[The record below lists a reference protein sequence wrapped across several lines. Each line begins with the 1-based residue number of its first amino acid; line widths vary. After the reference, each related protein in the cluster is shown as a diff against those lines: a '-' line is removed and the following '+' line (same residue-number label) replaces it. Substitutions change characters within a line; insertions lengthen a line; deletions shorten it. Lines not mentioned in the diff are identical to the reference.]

1 MQADESAIERIKAQ
15 LVQLG
20 PVLPGSLSKQWNVCG
35 SPGCRCKD
43 PKHPRRHGPYH
54 QLSYT
59 LRGKSSTV
67 FVRAED
73 VAEVRRRLRRYGEFK
88 RLCGALVAAYIGEM
102 RQQGINRRES

>member
-1 MQADESAIERIKAQ
+1 MQADEITIERIKAQ
-15 LVQLG
+15 LVRLG

-43 PKHPRRHGPYH
+43 SKHPRRHGPYH

-73 VAEVRRRLRRYGEFK
+73 VAEVRLRIRRYGQFK
-88 RLCGALVAAYIGEM
+88 ELCGALVMAYIEQM
-102 RQQGINRRES
+102 RKQGINGR